1 MSAVVLSVPQVV
13 TSHYVIATS
22 EPPADPYAAVPWR
35 VPPPFRRSAIEA
47 LKTPRLGIFTIDARE
62 APWRLDDVLACDD
75 DRRRIQQASHHIV
88 VAHAAAAGEQ
98 PHREQTARA
107 VARALADASGGVLVD
122 PQARQVL
129 LRDGLAR
136 DERVRFRMGDQ
147 WFGVRYADGGAAHGD
162 PGAASRCCP
171 AITASPAAAFAV
183 TGVAGACGVGGTT
196 GTTGVVADAAGT
208 AGTAGARGVA
218 GGGGRCGCAG
228 DHAPAGCTCL
238 RITLLGL
245 RRFGLPDLVID
256 GVPRGH
262 DLPALNLL
270 RAVARRLLTDQ
281 WRWSRERPGRPTR
294 LLDDHPTIEPDDFWA
309 FWAAT
314 PCADGRPVT
323 VRLVA
328 ASAGVLEVRPPDGH
342 RGTRAEWCRR
352 VLARAMPPLVGCPAD
367 EDTVSPG
374 SVRAGA

>member
-1 MSAVVLSVPQVV
+1 MSAVVLSVPQMV

-35 VPPPFRRSAIEA
+35 VPAPFRRPAIEA
-47 LKTPRLGIFTIDARE
+47 LKTPRLGIFTLDARE
-62 APWRLDDVLACDD
+62 VPWRLDDVLAGDD
-75 DRRRIQQASHHIV
+75 DRRRIQESSHHIV
-88 VAHAAAAGEQ
+88 VAHAAAAAEQ
-98 PHREQTARA
+98 PHREQIARA
-107 VARALADASGGVLVD
+107 VARALADVSGGVLVD

-136 DERVRFRMGDQ
+136 DERVRFRMADQ
-147 WFGVRYADGGAAHGD
+147 WFGVRYAAGAAAHGG
-162 PGAASRCCP
+162 PSAACRCGAA
-171 AITASPAAAFAV
+171 TAAPMTAAAVNGISGAGV
-183 TGVAGACGVGGTT
+183 TAAAVAGARDV
-196 GTTGVVADAAGT
+196 AGT
-208 AGTAGARGVA
+208 GA
-218 GGGGRCGCAG
+218 RCGCAG
-228 DHAPAGCTCL
+228 DGAPAGCACL

-256 GVPRGH
+256 GVPRVH

-270 RAVARRLLTDQ
+270 RAVAHRLLTDQ

-328 ASAGVLEVRPPDGH
+328 ASAATLEVRPPGGY
-342 RGTRAEWCRR
+342 RGTRAEWNRR

-367 EDTVSPG
+367 EDTASAG
-374 SVRAGA
+374 SVKAEA